1 MTRPEQCTA
10 LAAVIEAWR
19 EYQAAVGVSD
29 ARGELTVDELVARQ
43 TYDTALAQFERA
55 NHTHQEAAA

>member
-1 MTRPEQCTA
+1 MTRPAQCAA
-10 LAAVIEAWR
+10 LAAVIHAWR
-19 EYQAAVGVSD
+19 EYQVAVAVSD
-29 ARGELTVDELVARQ
+29 ERGELTVDELVARQ